1 MVAIARV
8 ITPAI
13 RQHNLSNTKHNSK
26 VVLIGGSSHV
36 GKSTV
41 SESLATE
48 LGWTHLSTDS
58 LARHPGRPWAP
69 AHQKVTDNVADHYL
83 NLSVDE
89 LVEDVLRHY
98 RVNVWPEVEAIV
110 ASHLNDPSMAGIV
123 TEGSALWP
131 EFATSLGFNKV
142 SAIWLTA
149 SEIVFRQRIYTE
161 SMYSSKSSR
170 ERMMI
175 DKFLERT
182 LAYNER
188 MVDAVNRLGF
198 TLVDVRHSNV
208 TELTERC
215 LSILRI
221 DKL

>member
-41 SESLATE
+41 SESLAAK
-48 LGWTHLSTDS
+48 LGWTHHSTDS

-123 TEGSALWP
+123 AEGSALWP
-131 EFATSLGFNKV
+131 EFATSLDFNKV

>member
-123 TEGSALWP
+123 AEGSALWP

>member
-1 MVAIARV
+1 MPVN
-8 ITPAI
+8 
-13 RQHNLSNTKHNSK
+13 RQHNLSNAKHDSK

-41 SESLATE
+41 SESLAAE

-69 AHQKVTDNVADHYL
+69 AHQKVKDNVADHYL
-83 NLSVDE
+83 NLSVDK

-110 ASHLNDPSMAGIV
+110 ASRLNNPSTAGIV
-123 TEGSALWP
+123 VEGSALWP
-131 EFATSLGFNKV
+131 EFATSLDFNKV

-149 SEIVFRQRIYTE
+149 SEVVFRQRIYTE

-182 LAYNER
+182 LAYNKR